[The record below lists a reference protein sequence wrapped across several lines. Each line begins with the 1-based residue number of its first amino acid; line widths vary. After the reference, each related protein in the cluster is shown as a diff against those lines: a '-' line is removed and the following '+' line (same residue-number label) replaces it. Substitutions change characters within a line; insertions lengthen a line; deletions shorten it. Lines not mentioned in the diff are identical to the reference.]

1 MTPVQDAALAWAR
14 SPWGAVATVVGVA
27 LAVWVAGRVA
37 ETVLTRRG
45 RVGAALAVG
54 VTARAVAIVLA
65 ARAVPHL
72 LGVELP
78 LLGEIALDDLGTALA
93 LGAVGGLALVRLAAW
108 AEHVGI
114 AQGQPHAAM
123 VVGKVIR
130 YGGAVVLALLVAEG
144 LGWDLTALLAT
155 AGVVGVAVGFA
166 AQTSLSNVIAGV
178 FLLVDRPFEVGDTV
192 EIGGHEGVVLEITL
206 LSMRIRTVDD
216 VVVRWP
222 NEVVLKERITN
233 LSRLPVRR
241 LQLLVRLPGETD
253 VPTVRDA
260 LLAAVRACPRVL
272 VEPAPEIR
280 LRDLDGGTVQT
291 LVRTWHESAAFA
303 DGRDEVVLAVHRV
316 LRASGSLPP
325 PPVALRPDGG
335 GASSPSQRPEPGYP
349 APGEGTWR
357 V

>member
-1 MTPVQDAALAWAR
+1 MTPWQEAALAWAR
-14 SPWGAVATVVGVA
+14 APWAGAAAVAGVA
-27 LAVWVAGRVA
+27 FASWVTGGVA
-37 ETVLTRRG
+37 ERLLTRRG

-54 VTARAVAIVLA
+54 AGARAVAIVLA

-72 LGVELP
+72 LGVDLP
-78 LLGEIALDDLGTALA
+78 ILGQIALDDLGTALA

-108 AEHVGI
+108 AEHVGT

-144 LGWDLTALLAT
+144 LGWDLTTLLAT

-192 EIGGHEGVVLEITL
+192 EIGGHEGIVLEITL
-206 LSMRIRTVDD
+206 LSTRIRTFDD

-222 NEVVLKERITN
+222 NEIVLKERITN

-241 LQLLVRLPGETD
+241 LQLLVRVPGETD
-253 VPTVRDA
+253 VPPVRDA

-272 VEPAPEIR
+272 LEPVPEIR
-280 LRDLDGGTVQT
+280 LRDLDGGTVQV
-291 LVRTWHESAAFA
+291 LVRTWHESGVFA
-303 DGRDEVVLAVHRV
+303 DGRDEVVLAVHRA
-316 LRASGSLPP
+316 LRTAGALPP
-325 PPVALRPDGG
+325 APATHRPDAA
-335 GASSPSQRPEPGYP
+335 GASAPSRG
-349 APGEGTWR
+349 A
-357 V
+357 